1 MIQLLQLARATLI
14 VALLVAAG
22 SRCAA
27 ETATANDMAL
37 FLAGLQPAAASPLS
51 ALTHEPTWQR
61 HARYFDKAWKEIDS
75 RQLSNIRK
83 WSSKNLVVSQPT
95 TFYMFGGPDF
105 LYVDAFLSGSTTYV
119 LSGLETVGRL
129 PELEAITPSTLPSVL
144 GGLHAAMRNVLRT
157 SYFLTKQMRYQLDEA
172 QLKGTLPVLY
182 IFLARSGKT
191 ITSAELVQIEPDGSV
206 KPWDGE
212 PTKSVPNG
220 VKIAFKS
227 VDGTPKALY
236 YFNTDLSND
245 GLRNNRFLKFCQGL
259 GTGDAFVKS
268 AMYLMH
274 NESFSVVR
282 DFLLDHSATIL
293 QDDSGIPA
301 RFFKLEDWQVHPHG
315 RYLGPIPY
323 YGNRYYQRQ
332 LSNLFRTQHAEP
344 LAFGVGYRWRL
355 NQSHLLLA
363 KRRAKQ
369 LTAPATGIQTK

>member
-1 MIQLLQLARATLI
+1 MIQLLQLARAALV
-14 VALLVAAG
+14 VALFLAAS

-37 FLAGLQPAAASPLS
+37 FLAGLPPAAASPLG
-51 ALTHEPTWQR
+51 ALTRERTWQR
-61 HARYFDKAWKEIDS
+61 HARYFEKEWKEIDS
-75 RQLSNIRK
+75 RQLSPIRK
-83 WSSKNLVVSQPT
+83 WSSKHLVVSQPT

-119 LSGLETVGRL
+119 LSGLEMVGRL
-129 PELEAITPSTLPSVL
+129 PEMEPITPSTLPRVL
-144 GGLHAAMRNVLRT
+144 DGLHAAMRNVLRT

-172 QLKGTLPVLY
+172 QLKGTLPILY

-191 ITSAELVQIEPDGSV
+191 ITGAEPVQIESDGSV

-212 PTKSVPNG
+212 PIQSVPNG
-220 VKIAFKS
+220 AKISFKS
-227 VDGTPKALY
+227 ADGTPKTLY

-259 GTGDAFVKS
+259 GIGDAFVKS

-282 DFLLDHSATIL
+282 DFLLAHSATIL

-301 RFFKLEDWQVHPHG
+301 RFFKLEDWQIHPHG

-332 LSNLFRTQHAEP
+332 LSNLFRSHHAEP
-344 LAFGVGYRWRL
+344 IAFGVGYRWRR

-369 LTAPATGIQTK
+369 